1 MGCDRVVV
9 ASALSQGAK
18 TTVTWLTYTMPD
30 LEGFMLTLVQ
40 GGLAKS
46 FDATAADLS
55 LTVDYT
61 AAAGCTATVT
71 PRTAAGPSN
80 DHASF
85 PTPVPFPPTPIDPDT
100 GRPVLLRA
108 CADAGNVTAN
118 WIPST
123 LHDPEA
129 PLLGN
134 YLSIIQNQTS
144 LTNFDVPDNTVATVT
159 VAYAV
164 DPDSTYQVI
173 LTPYDEFGI
182 NRGAASYPG
191 PIPYPSVPQ

>member
-9 ASALSQGAK
+9 ARTVSQGPK
-18 TTVTWLTYTMPD
+18 TTVTWLTYEMTG
-30 LEGFMLTLVQ
+30 LEGFVLILVQ
-40 GGLAKS
+40 GGVPQS
-46 FDATAADLS
+46 FDATATDLS
-55 LTVDYT
+55 LTVDYA

-85 PTPVPFPPTPIDPDT
+85 STPVPFPPTPIDPDS

-108 CADAGNVTAN
+108 CADAGNVTVN
-118 WIPST
+118 WIPSK
-123 LHDPEA
+123 LNDPDA

-144 LTNFDVPDNTVATVT
+144 LTNFDVPDNTVTTVT
-159 VAYAV
+159 VAYVV
-164 DPDSTYQVI
+164 DPGSTYQVI

-182 NRGAASYPG
+182 NRNAASYPG
-191 PIPYPSVPQ
+191 TIPYP